1 MSRTPSSTG
10 SITNREKWRQR
21 RWRRIIH
28 ALILLGA
35 GIFLTAI
42 LVLFQPFHTINQW
55 TKDQFLGSGTI
66 SPNIVVVGI
75 DDESLETYG
84 RWSEWSRELHATAID
99 NLADAGASV
108 IGFDIV
114 FAGETA
120 TDDILSA
127 SIEKADRVVL
137 GAAGTDQVPTRGDA
151 LTFEEFLL
159 PAMPLYNA
167 SNSIGHVNVI
177 PDFDGKV
184 RQMPLV
190 VKQTEGKVYP
200 AFSIAV
206 LQALFRMTES
216 ANYHITGNRLT
227 LLAREI
233 PVDSSYLMRVNYPD
247 GIREIPCISYADII
261 SSDFDPAIVKNKIV
275 LIGMTATGEI
285 DTWAIPSVATRVPG
299 VLIHAATMDTIL
311 RQQFL
316 VETGIAV
323 TLLTGILLVVIC
335 TILLPLCGTWRWTD
349 ILKGTGIVLLLL
361 IVYLVASSLIASG
374 GHLIDVFYPSII
386 LLGLYITNTI
396 FIAVREQ
403 SDKRFVKGL
412 FGRYVSPQI
421 AQEIVTM
428 ANDGS
433 LALGGEE
440 REVTIFFADIRNF
453 TTISEKMS
461 PEAVVKMLN
470 TLLPLM
476 IDAII
481 ENKGIVNK
489 FAGDSIMAVWNAP
502 QSQPDHA
509 ILAVKAAWEAQSKLA
524 GLTNMQSPI
533 PVKFGIGINTG
544 KALAGNLGST
554 GRSEYSVIGDTVN
567 LASRICSSTP
577 GGEIWIGHG
586 TYCQVTNSCRVDILE
601 PQSFK
606 GKTSPVPVY
615 RVTGWQKSA
624 SEKPV

>member
-1 MSRTPSSTG
+1 M
-10 SITNREKWRQR
+10 SITPPSTINSSNKGKWRQR
-21 RWRRIIH
+21 RWRRFIH

-35 GIFLTAI
+35 GILFTAI
-42 LVLFQPFHTINQW
+42 LVLVQPFHTVDQW

-75 DDESLETYG
+75 DDKSFETYG
-84 RWSEWSRELHATAID
+84 RWSEWSRDLHAKAID

-114 FAGETA
+114 FANSTTA
-120 TDDILSA
+120 DDILAMSLQ
-127 SIEKADRVVL
+127 KADSVVL
-137 GAAGTDQVPTRGDA
+137 GVAGTNQVLGGEA
-151 LTFEEFLL
+151 GLTFDEFLI
-159 PAMPLYNA
+159 PATPLFNA
-167 SNSIGHVNVI
+167 CNNVGHVNVM

-184 RQMPLV
+184 RQIPLV
-190 VKQTEGKVYP
+190 VKQTGGKVYP
-200 AFSIAV
+200 AFSVAV
-206 LQALFRMTES
+206 LQALFRMTDS
-216 ANYHITGNRLT
+216 NNYQIDNNRLN
-227 LLAREI
+227 LLARDI

-247 GIREIPCISYADII
+247 RIRDIPCISYSDII
-261 SSDFDPAIVKNKIV
+261 SGDFDPSTVKNKIV
-275 LIGMTATGEI
+275 LIGITATGEI
-285 DTWAIPSVATRVPG
+285 DTWAIPNVATRVPG

-316 VETGIAV
+316 AETGTGV
-323 TLLTGILLVVIC
+323 TFLTGMLLTVIC
-335 TILLPLCGTWRWTD
+335 AILLPLCGTWRWTD

-361 IVYLVASSLIASG
+361 IIYLVASSLIAG
-374 GHLIDVFYPSII
+374 GGRLIDVFYPSLI
-386 LLGLYITNTI
+386 LLALYVTNTI
-396 FIAVREQ
+396 FIAIREQ
-403 SDKRFVKGL
+403 SDKKFVKGL

-428 ANDGS
+428 ANDGA

-440 REVTIFFADIRNF
+440 RDVTIFFADIRNF

-461 PEAVVKMLN
+461 PEGVVKMLN
-470 TLLPLM
+470 TYLPVM

-481 ENKGIVNK
+481 DNKGIVNK

-509 ILAVKAAWEAQSKLA
+509 VLAVKAAWEAQSKLA
-524 GLTNMQSPI
+524 GLTNTLSPL

-544 KALAGNLGST
+544 IALAGNLGST

-577 GGEIWIGHG
+577 GGEIWIGHE
-586 TYCQVTNSCRVDILE
+586 TYCQVTNSCKVDTLE

-615 RVTGWQKSA
+615 RVTGWQEA
-624 SEKPV
+624 TLEKPA